1 MAVDSEKFCL
11 KKFTIFS
18 TGTPNQ
24 PSSHLFH
31 RDCCFF
37 QSKVCCNV
45 CWQWIIMDWIAK
57 LRGKL
62 NLHVRCKLN
71 VTCNK
76 LHVTCHMLQ
85 ITSYKL
91 YATCYMV
98 K

>member
-1 MAVDSEKFCL
+1 
-11 KKFTIFS
+11 
-18 TGTPNQ
+18 
-24 PSSHLFH
+24 
-31 RDCCFF
+31 
-37 QSKVCCNV
+37 
-45 CWQWIIMDWIAK
+45 MDWIAK